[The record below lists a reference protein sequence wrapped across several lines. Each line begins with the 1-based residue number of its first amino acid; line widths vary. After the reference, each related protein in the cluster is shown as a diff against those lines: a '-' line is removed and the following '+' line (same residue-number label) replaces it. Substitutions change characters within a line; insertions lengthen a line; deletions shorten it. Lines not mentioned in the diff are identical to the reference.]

1 MLFSKI
7 YSKEFF
13 ADEISTVLLKM
24 IYIETESINQNEI
37 KDLIVKNS
45 SADNLKNNKY
55 FGQDFETKVIK
66 KMEHH
71 EIYA

>member
-24 IYIETESINQNEI
+24 IFIETESINKNEI
-37 KDLIVKNS
+37 NDLIVKNAS
-45 SADNLKNNKY
+45 SNNLENIKN
-55 FGQDFETKVIK
+55 FGE
-66 KMEHH
+66 
-71 EIYA
+71 

>member
-24 IYIETESINQNEI
+24 IYIETESINKNEI
-37 KDLIVKNS
+37 NELIAKNKS
-45 SADNLKNNKY
+45 KKNLNNIKN
-55 FGQDFETKVIK
+55 FGE
-66 KMEHH
+66 
-71 EIYA
+71 

>member
-24 IYIETESINQNEI
+24 IFIETESINKNEI
-37 KDLIVKNS
+37 NDLIVKNAS
-45 SADNLKNNKY
+45 SNNLENIQN
-55 FGQDFETKVIK
+55 FGE
-66 KMEHH
+66 
-71 EIYA
+71 